1 MKNNLSFE
9 RIADMDYQMT
19 TDHGVVRVETILFH
33 KHTKEKDIYHK
44 ARKITYQD
52 KTKKGKIRFISL
64 LTNDF
69 QMSAEDIIA
78 IYKRRWQIETLF
90 KQIKQNFPLRCFYG
104 ESANAIKIQ
113 IWITLIA
120 NLLIN
125 LVKNK
130 IKRPW
135 SFSGLATM
143 IRILLSRSLKTI
155 FQHKACTVKLYADI
169 KFLRGVTSYQHY
181 RKYQRT

>member
-1 MKNNLSFE
+1 MFIDKNKNNLSFE
-9 RIADMDYQMT
+9 RIADTDYEMT
-19 TDHGVVRVETILFH
+19 TDYGVVCVETILFH

-90 KQIKQNFPLRCFYG
+90 KQIKQNFPLRYFYG

-120 NLLIN
+120 NLLIT

-143 IRILLSRSLKTI
+143 IRILLMSYVSIQSFFELPHRDWDRLITQVKAPPEELSL
-155 FQHKACTVKLYADI
+155 F
-169 KFLRGVTSYQHY
+169 
-181 RKYQRT
+181 

>member
-1 MKNNLSFE
+1 MFIDKNKNNLSFE
-9 RIADMDYQMT
+9 RIADTDYEMT
-19 TDHGVVRVETILFH
+19 TDYGVVCVETILFH

-52 KTKKGKIRFISL
+52 KTKKGKIRLISL

-78 IYKRRWQIETLF
+78 IYKKRWLIETLF
-90 KQIKQNFPLRCFYG
+90 KQLKQNFPLRYFYG
-104 ESANAIKIQ
+104 ESANAIKTK

-120 NLLIN
+120 NLPIT

-130 IKRPW
+130 IMRPRG
-135 SFSGLATM
+135 FLGLATM
-143 IRILLSRSLKTI
+143 IRILLM
-155 FQHKACTVKLYADI
+155 
-169 KFLRGVTSYQHY
+169 SYVSIQGFFE
-181 RKYQRT
+181 

>member
-1 MKNNLSFE
+1 
-9 RIADMDYQMT
+9 
-19 TDHGVVRVETILFH
+19 
-33 KHTKEKDIYHK
+33 
-44 ARKITYQD
+44 
-52 KTKKGKIRFISL
+52 
-64 LTNDF
+64 
-69 QMSAEDIIA
+69 MSVEDIIA

-90 KQIKQNFPLRCFYG
+90 KQIKQNFPLRYFYG

-120 NLLIN
+120 NLLIT

-143 IRILLSRSLKTI
+143 IRILLMSYVSIQGFFEQPHRDWEKRTTI
-155 FQHKACTVKLYADI
+155 IRFLILY
-169 KFLRGVTSYQHY
+169 FLANFLFVSYIL
-181 RKYQRT
+181 TTFAPS

>member
-1 MKNNLSFE
+1 MS
-9 RIADMDYQMT
+9 
-19 TDHGVVRVETILFH
+19 
-33 KHTKEKDIYHK
+33 
-44 ARKITYQD
+44 ITP
-52 KTKKGKIRFISL
+52 
-64 LTNDF
+64 DF

-90 KQIKQNFPLRCFYG
+90 KQIKQNFPLRYFYG

-120 NLLIN
+120 NLLIT

-143 IRILLSRSLKTI
+143 IRILLMSYVSIQSFFEQPHRDWDRLITQEKAPPEELSL
-155 FQHKACTVKLYADI
+155 F
-169 KFLRGVTSYQHY
+169 
-181 RKYQRT
+181 